1 MGVRAQARL
10 ALIEQVQRRA
20 MTECVQRELT
30 WVQNELYKNNENE
43 FLTCVH
49 EDLSTGLWLL
59 DAFRVREAIEIEPV
73 WRVIRTALLHD
84 AGTLDATTA
93 NATPHAGGE

>member
-1 MGVRAQARL
+1 
-10 ALIEQVQRRA
+10 
-20 MTECVQRELT
+20 
-30 WVQNELYKNNENE
+30 VQNELYKNNENE

>member
-1 MGVRAQARL
+1 
-10 ALIEQVQRRA
+10 
-20 MTECVQRELT
+20 
-30 WVQNELYKNNENE
+30 
-43 FLTCVH
+43 VH
-49 EDLSTGLWLL
+49 EDLSTVLWLL

-73 WRVIRTALLHD
+73 WRVIRTALLQD